1 MTKTK
6 LSEDENP
13 VTLNFL
19 WRQSKDCHRKGN
31 LGKMLHYLGTPTL
44 TLRFHP
50 SPSHSLKFSQTSHSV
65 PPAHCSFSPP
75 HPGSPP
81 HSVGADHIKEAL
93 PGIPTQVQ
101 LLCNKHSEKCA
112 SPPKACL
119 SFSTDLVVQLLGRVR
134 LCDPMDCSTPGFP
147 VHHHLPELAQTHVH

>member
-1 MTKTK
+1 MDWIQRFTPAKCRAKSASDWRIAPSFFWKAEKSCLCLKETRQSINRTKENRSMTKTE

-50 SPSHSLKFSQTSHSV
+50 SLPHSLKFSQTSHSM
-65 PPAHCSFSPP
+65 PPTHSSFSPP

-81 HSVGADHIKEAL
+81 HSVGCRSHQGGPPWNPNPSPVAL
-93 PGIPTQVQ
+93 Q
-101 LLCNKHSEKCA
+101 
-112 SPPKACL
+112 
-119 SFSTDLVVQLLGRVR
+119 
-134 LCDPMDCSTPGFP
+134 
-147 VHHHLPELAQTHVH
+147 